1 MDSNM
6 PLTLFLWYTICV
18 FFGFS
23 AVGMVLASHWKR
35 LRIMQRYMQ
44 DAPLLRL
51 ARIEGDVELAKI
63 KRADMQ
69 QEINGTVRN
78 VDRLRQRLDKA
89 EAVLEAEKRTD
100 GSEAKL
106 VGLALADRIDALS
119 ARMDAVELAC
129 GLREKAKTMGGQD
142 G

>member
-78 VDRLRQRLDKA
+78 VDRLRQGLEKV

-100 GSEAKL
+100 DSEAKM

-119 ARMDAVELAC
+119 ARLDAVELKT
-129 GLREKAKTMGGQD
+129 GLREKAKTAGGVD
-142 G
+142 